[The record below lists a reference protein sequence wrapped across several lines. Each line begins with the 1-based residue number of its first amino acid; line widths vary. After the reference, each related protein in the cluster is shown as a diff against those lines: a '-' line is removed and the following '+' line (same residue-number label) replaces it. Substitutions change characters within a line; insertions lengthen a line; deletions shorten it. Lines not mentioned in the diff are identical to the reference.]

1 MDLISL
7 IVDNGGVTIIAAVAI
22 GAILFVYIQPIL
34 SGENVTEERIA
45 RYKKSPVIAPK
56 RRGRL
61 TPEQRRRQMIEEGL
75 RTAAAH
81 SGKQSDSIETLLVQS
96 GLGWTK
102 RQFTMYGMIFGMVV
116 GIVVFTL
123 LGASAMAAY
132 LGLAAMALS
141 ALLLPKR
148 LVMYKRKKRFKAFT
162 DELPNALDIITRG
175 LKSGLHTN
183 ECIRTISLESKEP
196 VRSEF
201 GLVCDAQSIGVTLS
215 DAVAK
220 MADRMPTA
228 ETNFFSIAVALQS
241 KNGGRLGEALENL
254 SRTLRQ
260 RKNMHGEIKA
270 LSMEA
275 KASSVII
282 GSMPFIIITLVYLSS
297 PDYIRPLFG
306 TLAGNI
312 GLCVAAVWMAIG
324 ITLISKMSNI
334 KV

>member
-1 MDLISL
+1 MDLITL
-7 IVDNGGVTIIAAVAI
+7 ILDNGGVSIIAAIAI

-45 RYKKSPVIAPK
+45 RYKKAPVIVQK

-61 TPEQRRRQMIEEGL
+61 TPEQRRRQMIEEGM

-81 SGKQSDSIETLLVQS
+81 SGKQGESIETLLVQS

-102 RQFTMYGMIFGMVV
+102 RQFTMYGMLFGMVV
-116 GIVVFTL
+116 GIAVFTL

-148 LVMYKRKKRFKAFT
+148 FVVFKRKKRFKDFT

-183 ECIRTISLESKEP
+183 ELLRVIAQESKEP

-201 GLVCDAQSIGVTLS
+201 GLICDAQSIGVTLP
-215 DAVAK
+215 DAVSK
-220 MADRMPTA
+220 MADRLPTP
-228 ETNFFSIAVALQS
+228 ETNFFAIAVALQS

-254 SRTLRQ
+254 SKTLRQ

-282 GSMPFIIITLVYLSS
+282 GSMPFIIITLVYMSS
-297 PDYIRPLFG
+297 PDYIKPLFS
-306 TLAGNI
+306 TLAGQI
-312 GLCVAAVWMAIG
+312 GLGIAALWMVVG

>member
-1 MDLISL
+1 MDLVSL
-7 IVDNGGVTIIAAVAI
+7 ILDNGGVALIAAIAL

-34 SGENVTEERIA
+34 SGENATEERIA
-45 RYKKSPVIAPK
+45 RYKKSPVILNK

-75 RTAAAH
+75 RSAAAH
-81 SGKQSDSIETLLVQS
+81 SGKSGDSIETLLVQS

-102 RQFTMYGMIFGMVV
+102 RQYTMYGMLFGMGV
-116 GIVVFTL
+116 GIAVFTL

-132 LGLAAMALS
+132 LGLAGMALA

-148 LVMYKRKKRFKAFT
+148 FVMLKRKKRFKAFT

-183 ECIRTISLESKEP
+183 ECIRVIAAESKEP

-201 GLVCDAQSIGVTLS
+201 GLVVDAQSIGISLA
-215 DAVAK
+215 DAVTK
-220 MADRMPTA
+220 MADRLPTA
-228 ETNFFSIAVALQS
+228 ETNFFAIAVGLQS

-254 SRTLRQ
+254 SKTLRQ

-270 LSMEA
+270 LGMEA
-275 KASSVII
+275 KASSIII
-282 GSMPFIIITLVYLSS
+282 GVLPFIIVTLVYFSS
-297 PDYIRPLFG
+297 PDYIRPLF
-306 TLAGNI
+306 TTTMGNI
-312 GLCVAAVWMAIG
+312 GLGVALVWMTIG
-324 ITLISKMSNI
+324 IVLISKMSNI